1 MSVLKKYNSETKQ
14 WEVVASSSASEI
26 SVRSESLLNEG
37 QKETNVES
45 VLQKFN
51 TDINT
56 LKGNVSWL
64 AEHGGGGSG
73 SGGGGGTVITDAVIK
88 VNGKDTGSDI
98 IFTESEGLNI
108 IVQSKSSTARWA
120 ITASAGRKII
130 KSINNVSKVVITSKD
145 LQKAGVTQT
154 FNLSITA
161 YDDNTLTSI
170 YWDGK
175 VLMSTVKIYTTEP
188 EYKFEF
194 TQIDEST
201 AVFPVNYEIGVV
213 ASYILLVNDLQYDV
227 FNLTTN
233 TGEIQVDIKVVQ
245 QKLSE
250 QKKDLL
256 QPGANSISIKLQQAQ
271 DATIISQPITV
282 GINLITDTPII
293 SCSLY
298 SKNSD
303 KRTEV
308 AIPALS
314 ADIIKIVP
322 YIVYYTAGSFK
333 AQIYTASD
341 ISDNSKKVSW
351 ENITTYNY
359 YNAEYNNAS
368 VVVNIDA
375 YDKDFIIKIVI
386 LDTITNTE
394 YEQPFYCVS
403 VLPNYQLLDNGITPI
418 FNFQTYNVYLKDN
431 QWKSSNDSKNIQLD
445 VFNSNIKSE
454 NILVSD
460 NRSLRLQNTAYGVF
474 SLNTPSTNKTFW
486 QNYFNITAVKEFTL
500 NICYRA
506 DFHPDDNRTILQ
518 FADLDNST
526 KLPIKG
532 IVIRDHCLYV
542 SNYQFQLEDSEL
554 LDITITFKQNTSEEA
569 IQGAQGNVFV
579 YVNGVVE
586 TVFSDISVDYLIP
599 ETQKYIYIAASKQ
612 DESSDAIYFTDTS
625 IYRVALYNKCLTP
638 MQVLYD
644 YLNNEAYTH
653 LTSQYEPDTT
663 YISDGLKRNFITT
676 EPDGSHQSLLYNTT
690 QAFDNNSTDFSD
702 NFLFTKLISTSG
714 TNVNIRADISNYI
727 IPIPIMLID
736 VSKADSW
743 SWSNFITP
751 SSNITTAENCSF
763 EYYDQNGTNAS
774 IIKGNCDVGLQ
785 GTSTLS
791 DAIKNLEI
799 VLADDTVFVPK
810 ETWFPEKHYVLKAD
824 IVDSSHSL
832 NTSIGKFVNEEF
844 GMKYNEDGTLANTE
858 SWYPFSETVKSSFI
872 AAKNDKS
879 NKMNTYFPKGTLKH
893 GVEGFPIFLIMKFKE
908 TSNEDSGLHSM
919 GIYQFILGRKSP
931 RNLGYEIIKNVTSS
945 DGEDPTGVTYPFY
958 KTGVNIEVKENKGYW
973 IELNLN
979 TPFDNDTKFAELDD
993 LSKAKLTGIFW
1004 QPVSLNKEWYDYYFE
1019 NKYDNL
1025 GTDSVQGNLSNFKPF
1040 VDFVDNIIKLPVNN
1054 RRYCVPNASILQQH
1068 TFINTT
1074 YPQYKATLGNTSYVW
1089 NEVANS
1095 SNTIY
1100 PKGDDMG
1107 GVIEKLNIHCY
1118 SKYFVLAMF
1127 FGLIDNFGKNMPI
1140 KFYQKAD
1147 GTWEAPIFGIY
1158 DTDTGIGG
1166 DNQGLLDVSVQAWL
1180 SNITNRNGVF
1190 CESSDLQD
1198 TTGQRTTIYC
1208 QNNKLWYFDCNET
1221 MYSEYSGDVVG
1232 SYFASYWNSFIQVL
1246 KNTYAHDDTYSINTL
1261 NDLVT
1266 LYYNKYF
1273 LTQTNGCGELLFN
1286 LTYFT
1291 KYLNYYV
1298 NSSGTGM
1305 SNQSSKLHGRRQQQ
1319 VQHWMKQRVNFL
1331 DSIYNAMGNNVSVGG
1346 TDIQIQPTNISL
1358 NAGLRPS
1365 FDFVTNYPIIT
1376 CAFNQQRDSKIYIFL
1391 PKNIVTPI
1399 PWGGYYSDEKFLHGF
1414 SYADAFQRIG
1424 STEDTSL
1431 SEMWFLNINSGML
1444 PNITIFNASGDTQL
1458 AEQGENAVKYFLY
1471 NNKSELRTINLENTA
1486 KPSVAG
1492 FNYVLNLQSGFS
1504 KLQVLKLFNSC
1515 VSSIKLSDTEEGNI
1529 PLAYID
1535 IRGSQLQNLSLSSQN
1550 LLENLDVTDCN
1561 ILSDIE
1567 ITNCKNIKNLNINN
1581 TQKNLQTIT
1590 INSSTFESLICDN
1603 NPSIKSIT
1611 INSDNL
1617 KTVKISNCPKLTSVN
1632 ISGNKLVTLQV
1643 TNNSS
1648 LTNLNLTGVG
1658 NIQLNLTSMDLSDT
1672 PLSYIAYDSTKYEEG
1687 LINLQRF
1694 IKLASFKLQN
1704 NSKVAYIRFNNDKNR
1719 PINLDNTFKGCS
1731 NLTRVYGHIQ
1741 LSTSFIFN
1749 ECSKFS
1755 ILGGFSYNNIDMRD
1769 SSGRVK
1775 HFTEFNNAN
1784 IISNNKPAFQTP
1796 YNSTNITFNV
1806 TDARSMFAST
1816 ACNLLDLYYVF
1827 FNIGPV
1833 TNCQQLFYRCGN
1845 IDYSWTNSCD
1855 NSLNRKTFINC
1866 GNVTNMYYAIPGIT
1880 KPTRFFS
1887 PTHNSTTVTA
1897 DDGLFSPLINCTD
1910 ISGDNLNG
1918 PGFLNASQGVMDRFF
1933 FRRANGNYKLQKIQ
1947 NQVTKW
1953 MVDNVNTMQYVP
1965 TDADLINYY
1974 ESWGNFTDFFKNM
1987 PDVTD
1992 YSGFNCGYYFVN
2004 FKTVTLPHCVKITN
2018 GFLLTKYGINEIKF
2032 QNIFPDISKLV
2043 QLEISFAIS
2052 GEGDATDTNSFYTKV
2067 YTDSS
2072 KVNKSV
2078 LYFNDTTFKGCTNLR
2093 TLGSASLNNP
2103 GFSGNGLIKTFNTEL
2118 FPYNI
2123 FSECPQLQTIG
2134 SLFKNSEKGDLI
2146 ITNPIELPGTL
2157 FVNNKNLQ
2165 RVVGTFQTLPFK
2177 FKLTSNSFKNCPNLT
2192 DVTGLFANNQ
2202 DNFTGSIPKKLFYH
2216 GDARTVKVTYE
2227 GANLWNADKTE
2238 FTYNPLSVDS
2248 SGNQI
2253 GIKDSDKKVVTITY
2267 TEVNNN
2273 ITTMH
2278 HCFYD
2283 CNIDAYTNTSPT
2295 VENNSEY
2302 FPFTHII
2309 QNGQVKNVSQQF
2321 NDNPNTCMWEYDGEH
2336 LPSGY
2341 TGENLDESYD
2351 LNASK
2356 TGSIIL
2362 FGTGE
2367 NTYSIGPT
2375 INYICA
2381 PDLFR
2386 YCKNSSSLSIQNI
2399 FENCGYRDSNNDK
2412 QQANPKLDFYGLKG
2426 RIVPYLFKPISEVTD
2441 ISNMFSHCTCLSPY
2455 ITEITNENPDGN
2467 AYVIPKT
2474 LFKYAPK
2481 IIRLSNTFEGCT
2493 FPYNINLQVFSP
2505 LINSLYI
2512 DRIFKSSRFNGTATK
2527 RANVSGVFTNKY
2539 IQNAKYAFAAGE
2551 WGEKIVNTYNRLWL
2565 AQYVTFSGVFT
2576 KNNVTNDISVFDGY
2590 SASTVKFANKTL
2602 QDRNYNYRTS

>member
-175 VLMSTVKIYTTEP
+175 VLMSTVKIYTTNP

-359 YNAEYNNAS
+359 YNTEYNNAT

-386 LDTITNTE
+386 LDTITDTE

-460 NRSLRLQNTAYGVF
+460 NRSLRLQNAAYGVF
-474 SLNTPSTNKTFW
+474 SLNTPSTNKTFR
-486 QNYFNITAVKEFTL
+486 QNYFNTTAVKEFTL

-1180 SNITNRNGVF
+1180 SNITNKNGVF

-1221 MYSEYSGDVVG
+1221 MYSEYGGDIVG

-1346 TDIQIQPTNISL
+1346 ADIQIQPTNISL

-1414 SYADAFQRIG
+1414 SYADVFQRIG

-1471 NNKSELRTINLENTA
+1471 NNKSELREIDLSNTA
-1486 KPSVAG
+1486 KTKTI
-1492 FNYVLNLQSGFS
+1492 NYVLNLTKGYD
-1504 KLQVLKLFNSC
+1504 KLQKLNLYNSC
-1515 VSSIKLSDTEEGNI
+1515 ISRIELPQGDQSI
-1529 PLAYID
+1529 PLLLLDVRY
-1535 IRGSQLQNLSLSSQN
+1535 SQLTSLDLQYQN
-1550 LLENLDVTDCN
+1550 LLTSLDLTGCNKLSTLSIGNCNKLTSLTLNASQSNLKSVEINSDTFQDFGCTDNDSIQSVEINSSNLVKVDLTGCSKLTSVSISGN
-1561 ILSDIE
+1561 SLDSLILEGCESLVE
-1567 ITNCKNIKNLNINN
+1567 LNITNPKSSISTLNLSKTKVTYIKYNGVADDTSVLDLRPYKSIDVFDIRENNEVQYIQFTNDQSNPISINRGFYNKKLQRVYGNLNINVD
-1581 TQKNLQTIT
+1581 QAF
-1590 INSSTFESLICDN
+1590 S
-1603 NPSIKSIT
+1603 
-1611 INSDNL
+1611 
-1617 KTVKISNCPKLTSVN
+1617 
-1632 ISGNKLVTLQV
+1632 
-1643 TNNSS
+1643 
-1648 LTNLNLTGVG
+1648 
-1658 NIQLNLTSMDLSDT
+1658 
-1672 PLSYIAYDSTKYEEG
+1672 
-1687 LINLQRF
+1687 
-1694 IKLASFKLQN
+1694 
-1704 NSKVAYIRFNNDKNR
+1704 
-1719 PINLDNTFKGCS
+1719 GCS
-1731 NLTRVYGHIQ
+1731 
-1741 LSTSFIFN
+1741 S
-1749 ECSKFS
+1749 FS
-1755 ILGGFSYNNIDMRD
+1755 IHGSERKYLGVNMVD

-1775 HFTEFNNAN
+1775 FFTEVSSIIQNGKPKFQSGIKVTNLNFNT
-1784 IISNNKPAFQTP
+1784 SSGYCDFQGT
-1796 YNSTNITFNV
+1796 SCT
-1806 TDARSMFAST
+1806 
-1816 ACNLLDLYYVF
+1816 LLDVYYVF
-1827 FNIGPV
+1827 YNIGKL
-1833 TNCQQLFYRCGN
+1833 TNCNNMFRSVDTIEFG
-1845 IDYSWTNSCD
+1845 WTDSCD
-1855 NSLNRKTFINC
+1855 NSLNRNTFVNC
-1866 GNVTNMYYAIPGIT
+1866 GNITNLDHCFYKSTIEPFRI
-1880 KPTRFFS
+1880 FS
-1887 PTHNSTTVTA
+1887 PDHDNDSVIN
-1897 DDGLFSPLINCTD
+1897 DNGLFSPLVNCTNLNWIFD
-1910 ISGDNLNG
+1910 GVQLYGDRFQFRRKSGNYQIDNLDNWKVYMAVNNINSLSSPPDLQYLSQNYETIGNFNG
-1918 PGFLNASQGVMDRFF
+1918 YFLNLPNIDSL
-1933 FRRANGNYKLQKIQ
+1933 NGFVRGTQ
-1947 NQVTKW
+1947 
-1953 MVDNVNTMQYVP
+1953 
-1965 TDADLINYY
+1965 LINYDLTGDLLCPATSY
-1974 ESWGNFTDFFKNM
+1974 AACFNSTYATGDMNLSKIFKYPSRVTNIKNSFVGTGGSYSSTIHNFLPKATFKIEEGMLDNFTNLQYWGYERSGNWIGTIRTVPFSGSEVERTIESSDFPYGIFMNNKQLIWMEGFFKDVKASLASRVELPSNM
-1987 PDVTD
+1987 
-1992 YSGFNCGYYFVN
+1992 
-2004 FKTVTLPHCVKITN
+2004 
-2018 GFLLTKYGINEIKF
+2018 F
-2032 QNIFPDISKLV
+2032 QNNTKLQSV
-2043 QLEISFAIS
+2043 CGLFYNPQFTFTLTSDGFA
-2052 GEGDATDTNSFYTKV
+2052 N
-2067 YTDSS
+2067 
-2072 KVNKSV
+2072 
-2078 LYFNDTTFKGCTNLR
+2078 
-2093 TLGSASLNNP
+2093 
-2103 GFSGNGLIKTFNTEL
+2103 
-2118 FPYNI
+2118 
-2123 FSECPQLQTIG
+2123 CPQLTTVAYMFYNAGTYIQG
-2134 SLFKNSEKGDLI
+2134 
-2146 ITNPIELPGTL
+2146 PIP
-2157 FVNNKNLQ
+2157 Q
-2165 RVVGTFQTLPFK
+2165 R
-2177 FKLTSNSFKNCPNLT
+2177 
-2192 DVTGLFANNQ
+2192 
-2202 DNFTGSIPKKLFYH
+2202 LFYH
-2216 GDARTVKVTYE
+2216 GGDTVKKTYT
-2227 GANLWNADKTE
+2227 GANLWNEKKTDY
-2238 FTYNPLSVDS
+2238 TYDPTLRGQD
-2248 SGNQI
+2248 GNQA
-2253 GIKDSDKKVVTITY
+2253 GIKPQDLKTIAVEYFNPIKTIKEMQY
-2267 TEVNNN
+2267 
-2273 ITTMH
+2273 
-2278 HCFYD
+2278 CFYN
-2283 CNIDAYTNTSPT
+2283 CNIDAYENTSPT
-2295 VENNSEY
+2295 VENNPDY
-2302 FPFTHII
+2302 MPLTHIV
-2309 QNGQVKNVSQQF
+2309 NNETVTKANY
-2321 NDNPNTCMWEYDGEH
+2321 NDLEKTVIWEYDGVT
-2336 LPSGY
+2336 LPSNY
-2341 TGENLDESYD
+2341 SGENLDEEY
-2351 LNASK
+2351 NEQN
-2356 TGSIIL
+2356 SIDIQYCNSL
-2362 FGTGE
+2362 
-2367 NTYSIGPT
+2367 SIV
-2375 INYICA
+2375 NNLHFLCA

-2386 YCKNSSSLSIQNI
+2386 YCEDSASINVTGI
-2399 FENCGYRDSNNDK
+2399 FCDSGYTSNGNWAFMSPRTEN
-2412 QQANPKLDFYGLKG
+2412 YGIKG
-2426 RIVPYLFKPISEVTD
+2426 RIPPYLLKPISQVTNISYMFRNCKLISTYTTTED
-2441 ISNMFSHCTCLSPY
+2441 ISY
-2455 ITEITNENPDGN
+2455 W
-2467 AYVIPKT
+2467 IPKT
-2474 LFKYAPK
+2474 FFSYAPK
-2481 IIRLSNTFEGCT
+2481 ISNLAYTFRGT
-2493 FPYNINLQVFSP
+2493 TYPHNINLNVFNA
-2505 LINSLYI
+2505 LTQTLNITG
-2512 DRIFKSSRFNGTATK
+2512 IFQYCRFNSSSSN
-2527 RANVSGVFTNKY
+2527 RANISQLFADKSISALERAFSVNGSAQQQDDNNMKRDQY
-2539 IQNAKYAFAAGE
+2539 I
-2551 WGEKIVNTYNRLWL
+2551 
-2565 AQYVTFSGVFT
+2565 TFSNNFT
-2576 KNNVTNDISVFDGY
+2576 KNKIAKDADKFVFDGY
-2590 SASTVKFANKTL
+2590 RTATVIFANKSL
-2602 QDRNYNYRTS
+2602 EDRNDNYRTY